1 MALFPKLHDNTLP
14 FWNNDSE
21 RQSKSIM
28 VANSIP
34 HESEFQYLRRV
45 MIVKIFIDARA
56 TGGIYL
62 SDETFPSS
70 RTILAIVKQCTF
82 LVHSHST
89 CSHVKVA
96 RKIIS

>member
-1 MALFPKLHDNTLP
+1 MALFLKLHDNTLP

-56 TGGIYL
+56 TGGIQTVYFL
-62 SDETFPSS
+62 GTFTFNMQPRES
-70 RTILAIVKQCTF
+70 CTQNHF
-82 LVHSHST
+82 IDIS
-89 CSHVKVA
+89 
-96 RKIIS
+96 IIPIQ